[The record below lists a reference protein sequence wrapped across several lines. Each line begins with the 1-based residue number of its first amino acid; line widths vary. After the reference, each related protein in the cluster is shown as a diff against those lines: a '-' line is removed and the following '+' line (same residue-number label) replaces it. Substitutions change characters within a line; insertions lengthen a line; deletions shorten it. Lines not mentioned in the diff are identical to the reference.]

1 MGPDMNGKL
10 HQKSTY
16 GLSRNLTLTTI
27 LEVLL
32 LTGLGMLAITLHARW
47 RYPLNM
53 PGHHG
58 LEFMALL
65 MLGRSL
71 SRFRFAAGF
80 SSMGI
85 GILLLFPIFGFN
97 DPLMGFYYMIPGFL
111 VDILYNMNP
120 TRRKRWLTV
129 LLISGIAYFMIPL
142 SRLIVMSLTGYPYA
156 SFLKHGYI
164 VPLVTFFLFGT
175 IGGAIGAGTSSII
188 KKIL

>member
-1 MGPDMNGKL
+1 MDGKL

-16 GLSRNLTLTTI
+16 GLSRKLILSYI
-27 LEVLL
+27 LEALL

-47 RYPLNM
+47 RYPLNI

-71 SRFRFAAGF
+71 SRFQFAAGF
-80 SSMGI
+80 SSLGI

-97 DPLMGFYYMIPGFL
+97 DPLMGFYYTLPGFVL
-111 VDILYNMNP
+111 DLLYTGNRNMI
-120 TRRKRWLTV
+120 RKWFV
-129 LLISGIAYFMIPL
+129 ILLISGIAYFMIPI
-142 SRLIVMSLTGYPYA
+142 SRLIVMLLTGYPYA
-156 SFLKHGYI
+156 SFLKHGYA
-164 VPLVTFFLFGT
+164 VPLISFFLFGT
-175 IGGAIGAGTSSII
+175 VGGAIGAGTSSII